1 MIEKMF
7 YVYTPELELITSY
20 TSEDDAREH
29 AVSAAMDQEWPIA
42 VMLRVPV
49 ADFPELRAVAIYDE
63 SGRCIWENDAYMPE
77 LVEV

>member
-7 YVYTPELELITSY
+7 YVYDPELSLHSSY
-20 TSEDDAREH
+20 RNEDDARE
-29 AVSAAMDQEWPIA
+29 AACEKAMNEEWPCA

-49 ADFPELRAVAIYDE
+49 ADFPELRAVAIFDE
-63 SGRCIWENDAYMPE
+63 SGRCIWENDVYTGE